1 MPITPHSS
9 QTGLTLLETLIAVA
23 IAGVLIAALSGV
35 ISTALNTGQTIHMQN
50 DTLQQARFAMQRMV
64 RAASKSRQLRIPLG
78 ENTDPINSPWSE
90 SVRGDTADGY
100 PDIGVLAVSLNPTL
114 DRNKDG
120 WADANNDKDFLD
132 VNKSGTR
139 DAGEPERIDEDTG
152 VDNNNDGF
160 SGIKG
165 IDDNGDGQV
174 DGKNTADNDEDGGNN
189 EDSMNITKDALTKAT
204 DDDPT
209 PDGSIDEDID
219 KDMNKDNKPGI
230 ANFDDDYDDPNNPDE
245 GNSDDDDE
253 DGLRDEDWVD
263 EQVFFLDN
271 TDPKNI
277 KLMERIPNINA
288 VNGADY
294 TEYAIAENVSQF
306 RVERVLG
313 ANGSTVLVDITLTL
327 WPLGCDP
334 LKPNIPVGCEP
345 VSLNTR
351 IGVGSGL

>member
-1 MPITPHSS
+1 MTKYT

-23 IAGVLIAALSGV
+23 IASVLIAAISGV

-50 DTLQQARFAMQRMV
+50 DTLQQARFAMQRMS
-64 RAASKSRQLRIPLG
+64 RAVSKSRQLRIPLG
-78 ENTDPINSPWSE
+78 ENTDPITSPWSE
-90 SVRGDTADGY
+90 SVRN
-100 PDIGVLAVSLNPTL
+100 VLAVSLDPTL

-120 WADANNDKDFLD
+120 WGDANNDKDFLD
-132 VNKSGTR
+132 IPDKNGIQNGTR

-189 EDSMNITKDALTKAT
+189 EDSMNITKDDLTKAT

-209 PDGSIDEDID
+209 PDGSIDEDTD
-219 KDMNKDNKPGI
+219 KDMNGDGYPGI
-230 ANFDDDYDDPNNPDE
+230 FKVDDDYDKSIDE

-263 EQVFFLDN
+263 EQVFFLN
-271 TDPKNI
+271 NIDPKNI
-277 KLMERIPNINA
+277 KLMERMPNINP
-288 VNGADY
+288 VDGAAY
-294 TEYAIAENVSQF
+294 TEYPIAENVSQF

-327 WPLGCDP
+327 SPSG
-334 LKPNIPVGCEP
+334 GEP

-351 IGVGSGL
+351 VGVSSGL